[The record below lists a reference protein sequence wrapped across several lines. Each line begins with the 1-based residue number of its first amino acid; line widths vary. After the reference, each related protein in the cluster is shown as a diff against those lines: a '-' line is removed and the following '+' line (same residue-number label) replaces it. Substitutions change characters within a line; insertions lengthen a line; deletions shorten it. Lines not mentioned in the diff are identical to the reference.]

1 MNKIINFIESEWY
14 RPIMV
19 TVAFVIIFTWSA
31 IVLAIAEKRDA
42 PRIET
47 QTQSWKAQG
56 YPIGE

>member
-31 IVLAIAEKRDA
+31 IVLAIAEKREA
-42 PRIET
+42 HRIET

>member
-31 IVLAIAEKRDA
+31 IVLAIAEKRESH
-42 PRIET
+42 RIET

-56 YPIGE
+56 NPIGE

>member
-31 IVLAIAEKRDA
+31 IVLAIAEKRESH
-42 PRIET
+42 RIET